1 MDEKTRI
8 PCSAAELYEAVE
20 KTKSL
25 ENYDDSKIKASLA
38 ALMAAV
44 GYTRKNL
51 LKTTASSLTKNGI
64 TFTVNADGSVTANGT
79 ATAKTD
85 FVSFIGAPAEAMYY
99 TKLKLSGCPL
109 NGSAETYRMFIQ
121 DLTSGYATLGVDT
134 GNGASVTINRSVT
147 QMRCFITIYE
157 GYTAEN
163 LTFYP
168 MLRYEDIADGTYEPY
183 KPSVEERLAALESAL
198 SSAQP
203 AETSNVINME
213 ETI

>member
-1 MDEKTRI
+1 MNLHEI
-8 PCSAAELYEAVE
+8 Y
-20 KTKSL
+20 
-25 ENYDDSKIKASLA
+25 LA
-38 ALMAAV
+38 AQLASCSLSPEVYAKLSECRNDTALNLSTL
-44 GYTRKNL
+44 GYTSKNL
-51 LKTTASSLTKNGI
+51 LKTTAASLIKNGI

-85 FVSFIGAPAEAMYY
+85 FVSFVGAPAEAMYY
-99 TKLKLSGCPL
+99 AKLKLSGCPL

-121 DLTSGYATLGVDT
+121 DLTSGYVNLGVDT

-147 QMRCFITIYE
+147 QIRCFITIYE

-183 KPSVEERLAALESAL
+183 KPSVEERLATLESAL

>member
-8 PCSAAELYEAVE
+8 QCSAAELYEAVI

-25 ENYDDSKIKASLA
+25 ENYDDSKIKSSLA

-51 LKTTASSLTKNGI
+51 LKTAAASQTKNGV
-64 TFTVNADGSVTANGT
+64 TFTVNADGSVTVNGT
-79 ATAKTD
+79 AASDAIFVISNITLTAGKT
-85 FVSFIGAPAEAMYY
+85 Y
-99 TKLKLSGCPL
+99 TLTGCPEG
-109 NGSAETYRMFIQ
+109 GSSTTFKLYG
-121 DLTSGYATLGVDT
+121 LDT
-134 GNGASVTINRSVT
+134 TNWYGEGSDYGDGNTFINRHSPV
-147 QMRCFITIYE
+147 QYRIVIKA
-157 GYTAEN
+157 GYTADN

-168 MLRYEDIADGTYEPY
+168 MLRYAEITDDTYEPY

-198 SSAQP
+198 SSVQP
-203 AETSNVINME
+203 AETSNFINME